1 MSGSWTS
8 ESLNNHLTVDDLVR
22 FRTGD
27 LSAEE
32 TVRVG
37 QHLAKCKECA
47 AAARRPQNA
56 AHVAHGFRDALRGSE
71 RAAGRRPMRMAAI
84 AAAGLI
90 GIVSVIAYRMMS
102 VTEPAAPPSAAH
114 TARIDYGRNDWNDLV
129 NQALASG
136 RVAIPDLTELA
147 AAGGTVRSD
156 EGAAQRVDPEGAVVE
171 SDRPRFSWPA
181 VSKAAT
187 YEVVVY
193 RGEREVLRS
202 GKLRVTTY
210 VSERSLERGAVYQWQ
225 VLVTEEDGAVR
236 ILPTG
241 PAAPAL
247 IRILSAPD
255 AVALTDARQHF
266 RGDSLLLGTLE
277 ARYGLLDEAR
287 RDLTAAAQQHPGDA
301 PVARL
306 RDAVINHR

>member
-1 MSGSWTS
+1 MSGIWTS
-8 ESLNNHLTVDDLVR
+8 EVTNKHLTVDDLVR

-32 TVRVG
+32 TVRMG
-37 QHLAKCKECA
+37 QHLGKCNECK
-47 AAARRPQNA
+47 AAARRSQDVA
-56 AHVAHGFRDALRGSE
+56 QVAHGFRDALRDCE
-71 RAAGRRPMRMAAI
+71 RAAGHRPMRVAAI
-84 AAAGLI
+84 AAAVLI

-102 VTEPAAPPSAAH
+102 VTETAAPPSAVH
-114 TARIDYGRNDWNDLV
+114 TARIDYGRNDWNELV

-136 RVAIPDLTELA
+136 RVAIPDLTGLA

-156 EGAAQRVDPEGAVVE
+156 EGAAQKVDPEGVVVE

-181 VSKAAT
+181 VSKRAT

-210 VSERSLERGAVYQWQ
+210 VPERSLERGAVYQWQ

-236 ILPTG
+236 ILPAG

-255 AVALTDARQHF
+255 AVELTDARQRF
-266 RGDSLLLGTLE
+266 SGDSLLAGTLE

-287 RDLTAAAQQHPGDA
+287 RDLTAAAQQHPGHA
-301 PVARL
+301 SVARL
-306 RDAVINHR
+306 RDAVMNHR

>member
-1 MSGSWTS
+1 MSGLRTS
-8 ESLNNHLTVDDLVR
+8 ESLNKHLTVEELVR

-47 AAARRPQNA
+47 AAARQSQDA
-56 AHVAHGFRDALRGSE
+56 AHVAQGFRDALRDGE
-71 RAAGRRPMRMAAI
+71 RTAGRRWKRMAAI
-84 AAAGLI
+84 AAAVLI
-90 GIVSVIAYRMMS
+90 GIVSVIAYRMTS
-102 VTEPAAPPSAAH
+102 VTRPAAPPSAAH
-114 TARIDYGRNDWNDLV
+114 TARIDYGRSDWNELV
-129 NQALASG
+129 NQALANG
-136 RVAIPDLTELA
+136 RVAIPDLTELS
-147 AAGGTVRSD
+147 AAGGTVRSE
-156 EGAAQRVDPEGAVVE
+156 EGAAQKVDPEGVVVE

-181 VSKAAT
+181 VLKAAT

-193 RGEREVLRS
+193 RGEREVLHS

-210 VSERSLERGAVYQWQ
+210 VPERSLERGAVYQWQ
-225 VLVTEEDGAVR
+225 VLVTEEGGAVR

-247 IRILSAPD
+247 IRILPAPD
-255 AVALTDARQHF
+255 AVALTDARRHF
-266 RGDSLLLGTLE
+266 PGDALLAGTLK
-277 ARYGLLDEAR
+277 ARYGLLDDAR

-306 RDAVINHR
+306 RDTVTNHR

>member
-1 MSGSWTS
+1 
-8 ESLNNHLTVDDLVR
+8 LNNHLTVDDLVR

-47 AAARRPQNA
+47 SAPRGSQDT
-56 AHVAHGFRDALRGSE
+56 AHVARAFRDALREGD
-71 RAAGRRPMRMAAI
+71 RAPGRRRMRMAAI

-90 GIVSVIAYRMMS
+90 GIVLMIAYRMMS

-114 TARIDYGRNDWNDLV
+114 TARIDYGRNDWNALL
-129 NQALASG
+129 NQALESG
-136 RVAIPDLTELA
+136 RVAIPDLTGLA

-156 EGAAQRVDPEGAVVE
+156 EGAAQKVDPEGVVVE

-181 VSKAAT
+181 VSTAAT
-187 YEVVVY
+187 YQVVVY

-210 VSERSLERGAVYQWQ
+210 APERSLERGAVYQWQ

-236 ILPTG
+236 ILPAG

-255 AVALTDARQHF
+255 AAELRDARQHF
-266 RGDSLLLGTLE
+266 PGDSLLVGTIE
-277 ARYGLLDEAR
+277 ARYGLLDDAR
-287 RDLTAAAQQHPGDA
+287 RDLTAAAQQHPGNA

-306 RDAVINHR
+306 RDAVINYR

>member
-1 MSGSWTS
+1 M
-8 ESLNNHLTVDDLVR
+8 NNHLTVDDLVR

-27 LSAEE
+27 LSSEE

-47 AAARRPQNA
+47 AAARGSQDA
-56 AHVAHGFRDALRGSE
+56 AHVAHGFRDALHDDE
-71 RAAGRRPMRMAAI
+71 RAASIRPWRMAAI
-84 AAAGLI
+84 AAAVLI
-90 GIVSVIAYRMMS
+90 GIVTVIAYRMMS
-102 VTEPAAPPSAAH
+102 ETKPVAPPSAH
-114 TARIDYGRNDWNDLV
+114 TARIDYGRSDWNELV

-136 RVAIPDLTELA
+136 RVAIPDLTVLA
-147 AAGGTVRSD
+147 ASGGTVRSD
-156 EGAAQRVDPEGAVVE
+156 DGAAQRVDPEGVVVE

-181 VSKAAT
+181 ESKRAT
-187 YEVVVY
+187 HEVVVY

-210 VSERSLERGAVYQWQ
+210 VPERPLERGAVYQWQ

-236 ILPTG
+236 ILPSG

-255 AVALTDARQHF
+255 AAELTDARQRF
-266 RGDSLLLGTLE
+266 PGDSLLAGTLE
-277 ARYGLLDEAR
+277 ARYGLLAEAR
-287 RDLTAAAQQHPGDA
+287 RDLTAAAQQHPGQA
-301 PVARL
+301 SVARL
-306 RDAVINHR
+306 RDAVMNHR